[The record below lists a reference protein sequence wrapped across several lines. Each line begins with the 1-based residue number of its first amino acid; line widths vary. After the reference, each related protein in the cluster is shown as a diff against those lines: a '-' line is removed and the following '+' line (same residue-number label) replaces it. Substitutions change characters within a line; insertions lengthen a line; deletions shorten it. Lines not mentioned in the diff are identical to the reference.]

1 MILYRTVRFYGI
13 YVQYNKLKITQ
24 VSVLDSL
31 QLEVDDLLEDH
42 LRQGAGLEV
51 SVLDSLVLEVDDLLK
66 DHLRQGAGLE
76 VSVLDSLV
84 LEVDDLLEDHL
95 LQGAGLARGRC
106 AG

>member
-66 DHLRQGAGLE
+66 DHLRQGAGWQVVNFNLK
-76 VSVLDSLV
+76 STC
-84 LEVDDLLEDHL
+84 
-95 LQGAGLARGRC
+95 LQRTWPNQFYIQR
-106 AG
+106 